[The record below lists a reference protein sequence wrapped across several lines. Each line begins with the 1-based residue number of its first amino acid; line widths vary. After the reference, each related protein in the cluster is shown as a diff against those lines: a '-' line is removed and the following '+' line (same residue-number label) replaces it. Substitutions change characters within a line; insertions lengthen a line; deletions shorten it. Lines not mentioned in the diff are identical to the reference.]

1 MKKNLNGKI
10 IIVTGCEGLLGK
22 EFTKYLCEQ
31 NAIVVGIDKK
41 KSNFKNELFYFIQCD
56 ITSKTSVKNCLK
68 KIKKNIGN
76 PYGLLHCAA
85 YNPKINVKEDNSI
98 ENYSLDKL
106 DKSFKVNV
114 HGTLLVCQI
123 FGSYMAKN
131 KKGSIIILNSIYG
144 LVSPKHKIYE
154 TKEKK
159 YFKPIDYSITKS
171 ALINLTRY
179 LSTYWGKENI
189 RVNSISLGGIYDNQ
203 NKSFIKKYSNNV
215 PLGRLANKNEF
226 NGAIYYLLSD
236 ESSYI
241 TGSNIVIDGGW
252 TAW

>member
-1 MKKNLNGKI
+1 MKLR
-10 IIVTGCEGLLGK
+10 
-22 EFTKYLCEQ
+22 
-31 NAIVVGIDKK
+31 
-41 KSNFKNELFYFIQCD
+41 
-56 ITSKTSVKNCLK
+56 
-68 KIKKNIGN
+68 
-76 PYGLLHCAA
+76 
-85 YNPKINVKEDNSI
+85 
-98 ENYSLDKL
+98 
-106 DKSFKVNV
+106 
-114 HGTLLVCQI
+114 
-123 FGSYMAKN
+123 
-131 KKGSIIILNSIYG
+131 
-144 LVSPKHKIYE
+144 
-154 TKEKK
+154 KK